1 MENNNIKVSIC
12 VLAYNHAAYIKDCL
26 EGILMQQRNFE
37 IEILIH
43 DDASTDG
50 TTDIIRMYET
60 KYPNI
65 VKPIYES
72 ENQYSKGYAGH
83 MDDTFNIPRA
93 QGSYI
98 AFCEGDDYWIDPLKL
113 QKQIDILDADGT
125 LMAVVCNSQKVD
137 LKGELLEQRYN
148 NITPNNENGRI
159 TLRDFFNQNPVYPTA
174 TVMFRNRNLDKILSM
189 TSVTANP
196 YLGDWTLWIIL
207 HTFGDFYYIDD
218 VTAAYRINPTSV
230 THSKVDERR
239 LGLAKANFKIIKNV
253 ASILPEEYA
262 DIRDNLLHEKG
273 WLWFN
278 LANAYKHVHKYFL
291 MAGCLLICGI
301 LDPKLLYQKL
311 KGRKN
316 R

>member
-1 MENNNIKVSIC
+1 MKEILVSIIC
-12 VLAYNHAAYIKDCL
+12 DVFNHEPYLRQCL
-26 EGILMQQRNFE
+26 DGFVMQITDFE
-37 IEILIH
+37 FEVLIH
-43 DDASTDG
+43 DDASTDNSVG
-50 TTDIIRMYET
+50 IIQEYID

-65 VKPIYES
+65 NWKPIFQQK
-72 ENQYSKGYAGH
+72 NQFSQGVGIWC
-83 MDDTFNIPRA
+83 DIQFPRA
-93 QGSYI
+93 NGKYI
-98 AFCEGDDYWIDPLKL
+98 AICEGDDYWTDPLKL
-113 QKQIDILDADGT
+113 QKQVEILESNSLLMGIVTNSSQVDDKGNVLLSRYDSIVPKNTPGQYTLRQFFSYSFTYPTGTIVFRNNHRQEVID
-125 LMAVVCNSQKVD
+125 KF
-137 LKGELLEQRYN
+137 
-148 NITPNNENGRI
+148 RI
-159 TLRDFFNQNPVYPTA
+159 T
-174 TVMFRNRNLDKILSM
+174 K
-189 TSVTANP
+189 NP

-311 KGRKN
+311 TN
-316 R
+316 RNK